1 MYETDNVMVTHPR
14 AELARTVWRKH
25 EILGLALNG
34 GDFFFFFF
42 RSKTRSLE
50 FSATRTSKC

>member
-42 RSKTRSLE
+42 SK
-50 FSATRTSKC
+50 